1 QVTASGVEVV
11 VEYDHLYDQ
20 QVGYELGAIPVHI
33 LNQELTSKEQKKWIE
48 YYTQYANKNECIDEI
63 LQVEKIQPY
72 LNALSVQTLQEFC
85 IIDDVV
91 NQNKI
96 EKRNERRK

>member
-1 QVTASGVEVV
+1 
-11 VEYDHLYDQ
+11 
-20 QVGYELGAIPVHI
+20 
-33 LNQELTSKEQKKWIE
+33 
-48 YYTQYANKNECIDEI
+48 QYANKNECIDEI

-96 EKRNERRK
+96 KKAMKEGNRYEKANI